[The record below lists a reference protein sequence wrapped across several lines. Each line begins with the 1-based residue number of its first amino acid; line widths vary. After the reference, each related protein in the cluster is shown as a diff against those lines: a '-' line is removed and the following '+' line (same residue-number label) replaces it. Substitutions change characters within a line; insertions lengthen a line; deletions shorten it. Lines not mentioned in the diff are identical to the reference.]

1 MSRSGIKGARFE
13 QACADYISAR
23 TGKEVIRKR
32 LGGALD
38 KGDLHGV
45 EHLGKRVTVECK
57 DCKKMELSQWLD
69 EAEAER
75 RHDGGEYGVVIHHR
89 KGKGA
94 ARFGENYVT
103 MSLDAFLAMCVGG
116 TDSLC
121 KKS

>member
-1 MSRSGIKGARFE
+1 MSKSSTKGARFE
-13 QACADYISAR
+13 QACAEYISSM
-23 TGKEVIRKR
+23 TGEEVIRKR
-32 LGGALD
+32 LGGAFD

-45 EHLGKRVTVECK
+45 RHMGKRVTVECK
-57 DCKKMELSQWLD
+57 DCRKAELSQWVD

-75 RHDGGEYGVVIHHR
+75 ANDGGEYGVVIHHR

-103 MSLDAFLAMCVGG
+103 MTLDTFLAMCVGG
-116 TDSLC
+116 ADLLC